1 MTIIHRP
8 KPDTSELDMTDQ
20 IYARAIEL
28 GFGPSRRKPI
38 SEKVVSGLYWAF
50 IVFAFGWIFS
60 MTVDREPPIQIT
72 SREVVNPDKR
82 VMPGEKLLVKSG
94 RVRTRTCELTRR
106 WTIIDG
112 DGRRFDFEPDRFDAY
127 GPITPPGGAPDIET
141 TGPTIPLD
149 ARPGRGRW
157 ISVLA
162 WDCNPLQRAL
172 GWSIVLI
179 QAPIEFEIVS
189 RAGNG
194 KP

>member
-1 MTIIHRP
+1 MTVLQRP
-8 KPDTSELDMTDQ
+8 KPDDAELDMTDQ

-38 SEKVVSGLYWAF
+38 SERVVNAIYWLIILA
-50 IVFAFGWIFS
+50 AMGWVFS
-60 MTVDREPPIQIT
+60 MAVDRDPPIQIT
-72 SREVVNPDKR
+72 SREVLNVGRR

-94 RVRTRTCELTRR
+94 RVRTRSCELTRR

-112 DGRRFDFEPDRFDAY
+112 DGRRFDYEPDRFDAY
-127 GPITPPGGAPDIET
+127 GPITPMGGPPDVET
-141 TGPTIPLD
+141 TGPTVPLD

-172 GWSIVLI
+172 GWSIVLT
-179 QAPIEFEIVS
+179 QPAIEFEIVPRS
-189 RAGNG
+189 G
-194 KP
+194 P